1 MVVFTTVCTS
11 CKKRVSWWRNVS
23 KIQLF
28 QWHDL
33 TLLPGERQVMHV
45 DQARKMGCSG
55 KPPDIP
61 GTPFKTL

>member
-1 MVVFTTVCTS
+1 M
-11 CKKRVSWWRNVS
+11 SWWRNVS